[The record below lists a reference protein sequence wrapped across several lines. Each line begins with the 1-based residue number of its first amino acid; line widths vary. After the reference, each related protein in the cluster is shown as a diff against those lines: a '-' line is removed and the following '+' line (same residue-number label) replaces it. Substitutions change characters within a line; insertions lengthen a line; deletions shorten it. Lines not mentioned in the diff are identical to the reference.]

1 MSNLEQRLESIVRE
15 LESMHP
21 DDPETLVFL
30 EKLTNLLLEDELSTI
45 DLLKKC
51 DNSII
56 IDWISPLLDEVSYT
70 FASNKLLDTLNTLIV
85 RFPHKEILAINVK
98 LAIDVIRYTQK

>member
-30 EKLTNLLLEDELSTI
+30 EKLTNLLLT
-45 DLLKKC
+45 KK
-51 DNSII
+51 
-56 IDWISPLLDEVSYT
+56 V
-70 FASNKLLDTLNTLIV
+70 
-85 RFPHKEILAINVK
+85 
-98 LAIDVIRYTQK
+98 